1 MAHRPVRRRDDFV
14 DVRDPADASV
24 IPRRET
30 ATSRGPADGPATTI
44 LLRPETIAKALLIVV
59 VALTFAGL
67 GARGALYLW
76 PDEVLLH
83 PLRIF
88 DVGAER
94 SIPTWFQSITLAMS
108 AFLLAMIALA
118 VRQRGDRWALHWGA
132 LAAIVLFLSVDEVA
146 AIHEAAGSELKYLLE
161 TEAGVTPGGAISF
174 VWVVP
179 GVLVVAAV
187 VVTFARFARRLPPAT
202 RRLILAAGGL
212 FLAGA
217 FALEMVSAQIV
228 SLAGGVADWQQAD
241 CASKVAVGLL
251 TSAEEMLEMLGEV
264 TLVYALL
271 HHLRDHVGA
280 IDVGF
285 VRSVP

>member
-1 MAHRPVRRRDDFV
+1 MAHRPVRRRDDVV

-24 IPRRET
+24 VSSS
-30 ATSRGPADGPATTI
+30 ATPTTRGPADGPVTTI
-44 LLRPETIAKALLIVV
+44 LVRPETIAKALLIAV

-67 GARGALYLW
+67 AARGALYLW
-76 PDEVLLH
+76 PQEVLLH
-83 PLRIF
+83 PLRVF

-94 SIPTWFQSITLAMS
+94 SIPTWFQSIALAIS
-108 AFLLAMIALA
+108 AFLLGTIALA
-118 VRQRGDRWALHWGA
+118 VRQRGDRCALHWGS

-146 AIHEAAGSELKYLLE
+146 AMHESVGSELKYLLE
-161 TEAGVTPGGAISF
+161 TTAGITPGGAISF

-187 VVTFARFARRLPPAT
+187 VVTFARFVWRLPPAT
-202 RRLILAAGGL
+202 RRLILIAGGL

-217 FALEMVSAQIV
+217 FGLEMVSAQIV

-241 CASKVAVGLL
+241 GASKVAVGLL

>member
-1 MAHRPVRRRDDFV
+1 MAHRPVRRRDDVV
-14 DVRDPADASV
+14 DVRDPADTAVVPSSAT
-24 IPRRET
+24 PAFRE
-30 ATSRGPADGPATTI
+30 PPDGPATTI

-59 VALTFAGL
+59 VALTLAGL

-94 SIPTWFQSITLAMS
+94 SIPTWFQSITLALS
-108 AFLLAMIALA
+108 AFLLATIALA
-118 VRQRGDRWALHWGA
+118 VRQRGDRWALYWGA

-146 AIHEAAGSELKYLLE
+146 AIHEAVGSELKYMLE
-161 TEAGVTPGGAISF
+161 TGAGITPGGAISF

-187 VVTFARFARRLPPAT
+187 VVTFARFVWRLPPAT
-202 RRLILAAGGL
+202 RRLILVAGGL

-241 CASKVAVGLL
+241 GASKVAVGLL
-251 TSAEEMLEMLGEV
+251 TSAEEMLEMLGAV